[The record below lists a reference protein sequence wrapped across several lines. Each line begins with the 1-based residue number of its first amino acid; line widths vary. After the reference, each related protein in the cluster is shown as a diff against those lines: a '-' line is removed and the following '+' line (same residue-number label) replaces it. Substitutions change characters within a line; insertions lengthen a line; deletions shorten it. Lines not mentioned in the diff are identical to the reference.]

1 LLLLFVAE
9 DRADKDSGGGEIVRG
24 VGGARVAPP
33 AACDTTIGIDFVEV
47 VEERD
52 EEEEVEEDVEEVNDN
67 ESLFSLVSFV

>member
-1 LLLLFVAE
+1 M
-9 DRADKDSGGGEIVRG
+9 RG
-24 VGGARVAPP
+24 VGGARVAPL
-33 AACDTTIGIDFVEV
+33 AACDTGTGIDFVRV